1 MLLSDWLALLD
12 GADWKAVIF
21 LVICGSF
28 GGGWKEVI
36 FRVIFVP
43 KVDDSRPEVEPEV
56 VSEEPEEIVAGF
68 ENGLAVC
75 FALGRVLF

>member
-1 MLLSDWLALLD
+1 M
-12 GADWKAVIF
+12 
-21 LVICGSF
+21 
-28 GGGWKEVI
+28 I

>member
-1 MLLSDWLALLD
+1 MLLSDWLLVLLD

-28 GGGWKEVI
+28 RGGWKEVI

-43 KVDDSRPEVEPEV
+43 KVDDSRPEV

>member
-1 MLLSDWLALLD
+1 MLLSDWLVLLE

-56 VSEEPEEIVAGF
+56 SEEPEIGAGF

-75 FALGRVLF
+75 FAL